1 MIINGDQTPSKY
13 IQVGRFTMLPQG
25 AKIVGVVE
33 IADKRMITFI
43 LTVPMDGKKLYHL
56 KQFIKEKQSSL
67 YQNLV
72 LPQVVV

>member
-1 MIINGDQTPSKY
+1 M
-13 IQVGRFTMLPQG
+13 VPQG

-33 IADKRMITFI
+33 IADKRMIAFI

-72 LPQVVV
+72 LPQAVL